1 MVTTRVPLPRTFWAF
16 RNPSYRFL
24 WPANFIAY
32 ASRWMQMTL
41 LGWFV
46 LVETDSPWLV
56 GLVGFFGMIPMFV
69 LGILGGV
76 LADAVDRRRLL
87 LMTQAVTFLSLLTL
101 STLMLLDL
109 AVYWHVYPAILVMG
123 IAWAL
128 DMPSRRSLIHDLLG
142 RRRVTNGVAL
152 DSMGMSASM
161 MIGPATAGAL
171 IDRVGVPGGYTVVT
185 VMVAISIALLT
196 RLRTGQA
203 RPQQQQPGILRNL
216 ADGIRYVAGHRTL
229 RAMVLITVLANLL
242 MFPYMHMVPVMAR
255 DVLGVGPVLMGLL
268 QAAPGMGSFAG
279 AIAIA
284 SLPAVSHHGRIMLG
298 GTLTAFAALLVFS
311 QSTVYAFSLPTLLVM
326 GIGVS
331 GFGSMQAAMTMLLA
345 PKEMRGKALG
355 VVSLAIG
362 SGPFGAL
369 IVSSVAD
376 EYGPALAISAIAIAG
391 MVSVGLVGISMP
403 AIRARIA

>member
-1 MVTTRVPLPRTFWAF
+1 
-16 RNPSYRFL
+16 
-24 WPANFIAY
+24 
-32 ASRWMQMTL
+32 MTL

-76 LADAVDRRRLL
+76 LADSVDRRRLL

-123 IAWAL
+123 VAWAL

-185 VMVAISIALLT
+185 VMVAISIMLLT

>member
-1 MVTTRVPLPRTFWAF
+1 
-16 RNPSYRFL
+16 
-24 WPANFIAY
+24 
-32 ASRWMQMTL
+32 MQMTL

-87 LMTQAVTFLSLLTL
+87 LITQAVTFLSLLTL

>member
-1 MVTTRVPLPRTFWAF
+1 
-16 RNPSYRFL
+16 
-24 WPANFIAY
+24 
-32 ASRWMQMTL
+32 MQMTL

-185 VMVAISIALLT
+185 VMVAISIMLLT

-268 QAAPGMGSFAG
+268 QAAPGMGSFVG

>member
-1 MVTTRVPLPRTFWAF
+1 
-16 RNPSYRFL
+16 
-24 WPANFIAY
+24 
-32 ASRWMQMTL
+32 MQMTL

-69 LGILGGV
+69 LGIVGGV
-76 LADAVDRRRLL
+76 LADSVDRRRLL
-87 LMTQAVTFLSLLTL
+87 LMTQTVTFLSLLTL
-101 STLMLLDL
+101 SSLMVLDL
-109 AVYWHVYPAILVMG
+109 AVYWHAYPAILVMG
-123 IAWAL
+123 VAWAL

-376 EYGPALAISAIAIAG
+376 QYGPALAISAIAIAG

>member
-1 MVTTRVPLPRTFWAF
+1 MTTLVPLPRTFWAF
-16 RNPSYRFL
+16 RSRSYRFL

-32 ASRWMQMTL
+32 TSRWMQLTL

-56 GLVGFFGMIPMFV
+56 GLVGFFAMIPMFF
-69 LGILGGV
+69 LGIVGGV

-87 LMTQAVTFLSLLTL
+87 LITQAASFASLLTL
-101 STLMLLDL
+101 SSLMVLDL
-109 AVYWHVYPAILVMG
+109 ALYWHAYPAVLAMG

-171 IDRVGVPGGYTVVT
+171 IDRVGVTGGYGVVT
-185 VMVAISIALLT
+185 ALLAISLVLLS
-196 RLRTGQA
+196 RLKTGPP
-203 RPQQQQPGILRNL
+203 RPPQPQGGILHNL

-242 MFPYMHMVPVMAR
+242 LFPYMHMVPVMAR

-268 QAAPGMGSFAG
+268 QAAPGLGSFAG
-279 AIAIA
+279 AIGIA

-298 GTLTAFAALLVFS
+298 GTLTAFAALLLFS
-311 QSTVYAFSLPTLLVM
+311 QSTVYALSLPTLLVM

-331 GFGSMQAAMTMLLA
+331 GFGSMQASMTMLLA
-345 PKEMRGKALG
+345 PREMRGKALG

-362 SGPFGAL
+362 SGPFGVL
-369 IVSSVAD
+369 IVSSVAN
-376 EYGPALAISAIAIAG
+376 EYGPAMAIGAIAVAG
-391 MVSVGLVGISMP
+391 IILVGLVGASMP

>member
-1 MVTTRVPLPRTFWAF
+1 MTTRVPLPRTFWAF
-16 RNPSYRFL
+16 RSRSYRFL

-32 ASRWMQMTL
+32 TSRWMQLTL

-56 GLVGFFGMIPMFV
+56 GLVGFFGMIPMFF
-69 LGILGGV
+69 LGIVGGV

-87 LMTQAVTFLSLLTL
+87 LITQAASFASLLTL
-101 STLMLLDL
+101 SSLMVLDL
-109 AVYWHVYPAILVMG
+109 ALYWHAYPAVLAMG
-123 IAWAL
+123 TAWAL

-171 IDRVGVPGGYTVVT
+171 IDRVGVTGGYGVVT
-185 VMVAISIALLT
+185 ALLAISLVLLT
-196 RLRTGQA
+196 RLKTGPT
-203 RPQQQQPGILRNL
+203 RPPQPQGGILHNL

-242 MFPYMHMVPVMAR
+242 LFPYMHMVPVMAR

-268 QAAPGMGSFAG
+268 QSAPGLGSFAG
-279 AIAIA
+279 AIGIA

-298 GTLTAFAALLVFS
+298 GTLTAFAFLLLFS
-311 QSTVYAFSLPTLLVM
+311 QSTVYALSLPTLLVM

-331 GFGSMQAAMTMLLA
+331 GFGSMQASMTMLLA
-345 PKEMRGKALG
+345 PREMRGKALG

-362 SGPFGAL
+362 SGPFGVL
-369 IVSSVAD
+369 IVSSVAN
-376 EYGPALAISAIAIAG
+376 EYGPAMAIGAIAVAG
-391 MVSVGLVGISMP
+391 IILVGLGGASMP

>member
-1 MVTTRVPLPRTFWAF
+1 MTTRIPLPRTFWAF
-16 RNPSYRFL
+16 RSRSYRFL

-69 LGILGGV
+69 LGIVGGV
-76 LADAVDRRRLL
+76 LADSVDRRRLL
-87 LMTQAVTFLSLLTL
+87 LTTQAVSFASLLTL
-101 STLMLLDL
+101 SALLVLDL
-109 AVYWHVYPAILVMG
+109 AVYWHAYPAILVMG
-123 IAWAL
+123 VAWAL

-161 MIGPATAGAL
+161 MIGPATAGTL
-171 IDRVGVPGGYTVVT
+171 IDRVGVTGGYLVVT
-185 VMVAISIALLT
+185 ALVLTSIVLLSLLKTGPPRSAQQHAGIVA
-196 RLRTGQA
+196 
-203 RPQQQQPGILRNL
+203 NL
-216 ADGIRYVAGHRTL
+216 VDGLRYVAGHPAL

-242 MFPYMHMVPVMAR
+242 LFPYMHMVPVMAR
-255 DVLGVGPVLMGLL
+255 DVLEVGPSLMGLL

-279 AIAIA
+279 AIGIA
-284 SLPAVSHHGRIMLG
+284 SLPRLSHHGRVMLA

-326 GIGVS
+326 GVGVS

-345 PKEMRGKALG
+345 PNEMRGKALG

-362 SGPFGAL
+362 SSPFGAL
-369 IVSSVAD
+369 IVSSVAN
-376 EYGPALAISAIAIAG
+376 EYGPGPAIAAIAIAG
-391 MVSVGLVGISMP
+391 MASVGMVGISMP

>member
-1 MVTTRVPLPRTFWAF
+1 MTTRVPLPRTFWAF

-56 GLVGFFGMIPMFV
+56 GLVGFFGMIPMFF
-69 LGILGGV
+69 LGIVGGV

-101 STLMLLDL
+101 STLMVLDL
-109 AVYWHVYPAILVMG
+109 AVYWHAYPAILVMG
-123 IAWAL
+123 VAWAL

-171 IDRVGVPGGYTVVT
+171 IDRVGVTGGYTVVT

-203 RPQQQQPGILRNL
+203 RPQQQQQGILRNL
-216 ADGIRYVAGHRTL
+216 ADGIRYVAGHGTL
-229 RAMVLITVLANLL
+229 RVMVLITVLANLL

-298 GTLTAFAALLVFS
+298 GTLTAFVALLVFS
-311 QSTVYAFSLPTLLVM
+311 QSTVYAFSFPTLLVM

-369 IVSSVAD
+369 IVSSVAN

-391 MVSVGLVGISMP
+391 MVSVALVGISMP

>member
-1 MVTTRVPLPRTFWAF
+1 MVTRVPLPRTFWAF
-16 RNPSYRFL
+16 RSRSYRFL

-69 LGILGGV
+69 LGIVGGV
-76 LADAVDRRRLL
+76 LADSVDRRRLL
-87 LMTQAVTFLSLLTL
+87 MTTQAATFLSLLTL
-101 STLMLLDL
+101 SSLMVLDL
-109 AVYWHVYPAILVMG
+109 AVYWHAYPAILVMG
-123 IAWAL
+123 VSWAL

-171 IDRVGVPGGYTVVT
+171 IDRVGVPGGYVVVT
-185 VMVAISIALLT
+185 AMVAVSLLLLT
-196 RLRTGQA
+196 RLRAGQA
-203 RPQQQQPGILRNL
+203 RPPQPQGGILHNL
-216 ADGIRYVAGHRTL
+216 SDGLRYVAGHGTL

-242 MFPYMHMVPVMAR
+242 LFPYMHMVPVMAR
-255 DVLGVGPVLMGLL
+255 DVLQVGPVLMGLL

-279 AIAIA
+279 AIGIA
-284 SLPAVSHHGRIMLG
+284 SLTRLSHHGRLMLV

-362 SGPFGAL
+362 AGPFGAL
-369 IVSSVAD
+369 IVSSVAN
-376 EYGPALAISAIAIAG
+376 EYGPAVAIAAIATAG

>member
-1 MVTTRVPLPRTFWAF
+1 MTTRVPLPRTFWAF
-16 RNPSYRFL
+16 RSRSYRFL

-32 ASRWMQMTL
+32 TSRWMQLTL

-56 GLVGFFGMIPMFV
+56 GLVGFFAMIPMFF
-69 LGILGGV
+69 LGIVGGV

-87 LMTQAVTFLSLLTL
+87 LITQAASFASLLTL
-101 STLMLLDL
+101 SSLMVLDL
-109 AVYWHVYPAILVMG
+109 ALYWHAYPAVLAMG

-171 IDRVGVPGGYTVVT
+171 IDRVGVTGGYGVVT
-185 VMVAISIALLT
+185 ALLAISLVLLSRLKTGPT
-196 RLRTGQA
+196 RP
-203 RPQQQQPGILRNL
+203 PQPQGGILHNL

-242 MFPYMHMVPVMAR
+242 LFPYMHMVPVMAR

-268 QAAPGMGSFAG
+268 QAAPGLGSFAG
-279 AIAIA
+279 AIGIA

-298 GTLTAFAALLVFS
+298 GTLTAFAALLLFS
-311 QSTVYAFSLPTLLVM
+311 QSTVYALSLPTLLVM

-331 GFGSMQAAMTMLLA
+331 GFGSMQASMTMLLA
-345 PKEMRGKALG
+345 PREMRGKALG

-362 SGPFGAL
+362 SGPFGVL
-369 IVSSVAD
+369 IVSSVAN
-376 EYGPALAISAIAIAG
+376 EYGPAMAIGAIAVAG
-391 MVSVGLVGISMP
+391 IILVGLVGASMP

>member
-1 MVTTRVPLPRTFWAF
+1 
-16 RNPSYRFL
+16 
-24 WPANFIAY
+24 
-32 ASRWMQMTL
+32 MQMTL

-69 LGILGGV
+69 LGIVGGV
-76 LADAVDRRRLL
+76 LADSVDRRRLL
-87 LMTQAVTFLSLLTL
+87 LMTQTVTFLSLLTL
-101 STLMLLDL
+101 SSLMVLDL
-109 AVYWHVYPAILVMG
+109 AVYWHAYPGVLVMG
-123 IAWAL
+123 VAWAL

-216 ADGIRYVAGHRTL
+216 ADGIRYVVGHRTL

-284 SLPAVSHHGRIMLG
+284 SLPALSHHGRIMLG

-376 EYGPALAISAIAIAG
+376 QYGPALAISAIAIAG
-391 MVSVGLVGISMP
+391 MVSVGLVGVAMP

>member
-1 MVTTRVPLPRTFWAF
+1 
-16 RNPSYRFL
+16 
-24 WPANFIAY
+24 
-32 ASRWMQMTL
+32 MQMTL

>member
-1 MVTTRVPLPRTFWAF
+1 MTTRVPLPRTFWAF
-16 RNPSYRFL
+16 RNRSYRFL

-69 LGILGGV
+69 LGVLGGV

-87 LMTQAVTFLSLLTL
+87 LTTQAAALLSLVSL
-101 STLMLLDL
+101 STLMVLDL
-109 AVYWHVYPAILVMG
+109 AVYWHAYPAILVMG

-161 MIGPATAGAL
+161 MIGPATAGVL
-171 IDRVGVPGGYTVVT
+171 IDRVGVTGGYLVVT
-185 VMVAISIALLT
+185 ILSLTSILLLS
-196 RLRTGQA
+196 RLGTGQA
-203 RPQQQQPGILRNL
+203 RPPQYDVGIIRNL
-216 ADGIRYVAGHRTL
+216 ADGLRYVAGHSAL

-242 MFPYMHMVPVMAR
+242 LFPYMHMVPVMAR
-255 DVLGVGPVLMGLL
+255 EVLEVGPTLMGLL
-268 QAAPGMGSFAG
+268 QAAPGIGSFAG
-279 AIAIA
+279 AVGIA
-284 SLPAVSHHGRIMLG
+284 SLTRLTHHGRVMLA
-298 GTLTAFAALLVFS
+298 GTLTAFAALLIFS

-326 GIGVS
+326 GIGQS

-369 IVSSVAD
+369 IVSSIAN
-376 EYGPALAISAIAIAG
+376 EYGPAPAIAAIAIAG
-391 MVSVGLVGISMP
+391 MASVGLVGISMP

>member
-1 MVTTRVPLPRTFWAF
+1 
-16 RNPSYRFL
+16 
-24 WPANFIAY
+24 
-32 ASRWMQMTL
+32 MQMTL

-109 AVYWHVYPAILVMG
+109 AVYWHAYPATLVMG

-242 MFPYMHMVPVMAR
+242 MFPYMLMVPVMAR

>member
-1 MVTTRVPLPRTFWAF
+1 
-16 RNPSYRFL
+16 
-24 WPANFIAY
+24 
-32 ASRWMQMTL
+32 MQMTL

-123 IAWAL
+123 VAWAL

>member
-1 MVTTRVPLPRTFWAF
+1 
-16 RNPSYRFL
+16 
-24 WPANFIAY
+24 
-32 ASRWMQMTL
+32 MTL

-69 LGILGGV
+69 LGIVGGV
-76 LADAVDRRRLL
+76 LADSVDRRRLL
-87 LMTQAVTFLSLLTL
+87 LRTQAATFLSLLTL
-101 STLMLLDL
+101 SSLMVLDL
-109 AVYWHVYPAILVMG
+109 AVYWHAYPAILVMG
-123 IAWAL
+123 VAWAL

-171 IDRVGVPGGYTVVT
+171 IDRVGVTGGYLVVT
-185 VMVAISIALLT
+185 ALVLTSIVLLS
-196 RLRTGQA
+196 LLKTGPA
-203 RPQQQQPGILRNL
+203 RSQQQHAGIVANL
-216 ADGIRYVAGHRTL
+216 VDGLRYVAGHSTL

-242 MFPYMHMVPVMAR
+242 LFPYMHMVPVMAR
-255 DVLGVGPVLMGLL
+255 DVLEVGPSLMGLL

-279 AIAIA
+279 AIGIA
-284 SLPAVSHHGRIMLG
+284 SLPRLSHHGRVMLA

-326 GIGVS
+326 GVGVS

-345 PKEMRGKALG
+345 PNEMRGKALG

-362 SGPFGAL
+362 SSPFGAL
-369 IVSSVAD
+369 IVSSVAN
-376 EYGPALAISAIAIAG
+376 EYGPPTAIAAIAIAG
-391 MVSVGLVGISMP
+391 MVSVGLVGLLMP

>member
-1 MVTTRVPLPRTFWAF
+1 MTTLVPLPRTFWAF
-16 RNPSYRFL
+16 RSRSYRFL

-32 ASRWMQMTL
+32 TSRWMQLTL

-56 GLVGFFGMIPMFV
+56 GLVGFFAMIPMFF
-69 LGILGGV
+69 LGIVGGV

-87 LMTQAVTFLSLLTL
+87 LITQAASFASLLTL
-101 STLMLLDL
+101 SSLMVLDL
-109 AVYWHVYPAILVMG
+109 ALYWHAYPAVLAMG

-171 IDRVGVPGGYTVVT
+171 IDRVGVTGGYGVVT
-185 VMVAISIALLT
+185 ALLAISLVLLSRLKTGPT
-196 RLRTGQA
+196 RP
-203 RPQQQQPGILRNL
+203 PQPQGGILHNL

-242 MFPYMHMVPVMAR
+242 LFPYMHMVPVMAR

-268 QAAPGMGSFAG
+268 QAAPGLGSFAG
-279 AIAIA
+279 AIGIA

-298 GTLTAFAALLVFS
+298 GTLTAFAALLLFS
-311 QSTVYAFSLPTLLVM
+311 QSTVYALSLPTLLVM

-331 GFGSMQAAMTMLLA
+331 GFGSMQASMTMLLA
-345 PKEMRGKALG
+345 PREMRGKALG

-362 SGPFGAL
+362 SGPFGVL
-369 IVSSVAD
+369 IVSSVAN
-376 EYGPALAISAIAIAG
+376 EYGPAMAIGAIAVAG
-391 MVSVGLVGISMP
+391 IILVGLVGASMP

>member
-1 MVTTRVPLPRTFWAF
+1 
-16 RNPSYRFL
+16 
-24 WPANFIAY
+24 
-32 ASRWMQMTL
+32 MQLTL

-69 LGILGGV
+69 LGIIGGV
-76 LADAVDRRRLL
+76 LADSVDRRRLL
-87 LMTQAVTFLSLLTL
+87 LTTQAVSFVSLLTL
-101 STLMLLDL
+101 SSLMILDL
-109 AVYWHVYPAILVMG
+109 AVYWHAYPGVLVMG
-123 IAWAL
+123 VSWAL

-161 MIGPATAGAL
+161 MIGPAAAGAL
-171 IDRVGVPGGYTVVT
+171 IDRVGVTGGYVVVT
-185 VMVAISIALLT
+185 VLLAISIALLT
-196 RLRTGQA
+196 KLKAGPA
-203 RPQQQQPGILRNL
+203 RPPPQQRGILRNL
-216 ADGIRYVAGHRTL
+216 ADGLRYVAGHRTL

-242 MFPYMHMVPVMAR
+242 LFPYMHMVPVMAR
-255 DVLGVGPVLMGLL
+255 DVLGVGPVFMGLL
-268 QAAPGMGSFAG
+268 QAAPGMGSFIG
-279 AIAIA
+279 AISIA
-284 SLPAVSHHGRIMLG
+284 SLTRLSHHGRVMLG
-298 GTLTAFAALLVFS
+298 GTLTAFAALLIFS

-331 GFGSMQAAMTMLLA
+331 GFGSMQAAITMLLT

-369 IVSSVAD
+369 IVSSVAN
-376 EYGPALAISAIAIAG
+376 EHGPAVAIAAIAIAG
-391 MVSVGLVGISMP
+391 MVSVGLVGVAMP

>member
-1 MVTTRVPLPRTFWAF
+1 MTTRVPLPRTFWAF

-56 GLVGFFGMIPMFV
+56 GLVGFFGMIPMFF
-69 LGILGGV
+69 LGIVGGV

-101 STLMLLDL
+101 STLMVLDL
-109 AVYWHVYPAILVMG
+109 AVYWHAYPAILVMG
-123 IAWAL
+123 VAWAL

-171 IDRVGVPGGYTVVT
+171 IDRVGVTGGYTVVT

-203 RPQQQQPGILRNL
+203 RPQQQQQGILRNL
-216 ADGIRYVAGHRTL
+216 ADGIRYVAGHGTL
-229 RAMVLITVLANLL
+229 RVMVLITVLANLL

-298 GTLTAFAALLVFS
+298 GTLTAFVALLVFS
-311 QSTVYAFSLPTLLVM
+311 QSTVYAFSFPTLLVM

-369 IVSSVAD
+369 IVSSVAN

>member
-1 MVTTRVPLPRTFWAF
+1 MTTRVPLPRTFWAF
-16 RNPSYRFL
+16 RNRSYRFL

-46 LVETDSPWLV
+46 LVQTDSPWLV
-56 GLVGFFGMIPMFV
+56 GLVGFFGMIPMFI
-69 LGILGGV
+69 LGIVGGV
-76 LADAVDRRRLL
+76 LADSVDRRRLL
-87 LMTQAVTFLSLLTL
+87 LATQTATLLSLLTL
-101 STLMLLDL
+101 SSLMVLDL
-109 AVYWHVYPAILVMG
+109 AEYWHAYPAMLVMG
-123 IAWAL
+123 VSWAL

-171 IDRVGVPGGYTVVT
+171 IDRVGVTGGYLVVT
-185 VMVAISIALLT
+185 ALALTSILLLS
-196 RLRTGQA
+196 RLRTGPI
-203 RPQQQQPGILRNL
+203 RPPQHNAGILRNL
-216 ADGIRYVAGHRTL
+216 AEGLRYVAGHSVL
-229 RAMVLITVLANLL
+229 RAMVMITVLANLL
-242 MFPYMHMVPVMAR
+242 LFPYMNMVPVMAR
-255 DVLGVGPVLMGLL
+255 DVLEVGPVLMGLL

-279 AIAIA
+279 AIGLA
-284 SLPAVSHHGRIMLG
+284 SLARLSHHGRVMLG

-369 IVSSVAD
+369 IVSSVAN
-376 EYGPALAISAIAIAG
+376 EYGPALAIGAIAISG
-391 MVSVGLVGISMP
+391 MVLVGFVGATMP

>member
-1 MVTTRVPLPRTFWAF
+1 MTTRVPLPRTFRAF

-69 LGILGGV
+69 LGVLGGV

-87 LMTQAVTFLSLLTL
+87 LITQAVTFLSLLTL

-109 AVYWHVYPAILVMG
+109 AVYWHAYPAILVMG
-123 IAWAL
+123 VAWAL

-185 VMVAISIALLT
+185 VMVAISITLLT
-196 RLRTGQA
+196 RLRTGHA

-216 ADGIRYVAGHRTL
+216 ADGIRYVAGHGTL

-284 SLPAVSHHGRIMLG
+284 SLPAVRHHGRIMLG

-311 QSTVYAFSLPTLLVM
+311 QSTVYAFSFPTLLVM
-326 GIGVS
+326 GVGVS

-345 PKEMRGKALG
+345 PQEMRGKALG

-376 EYGPALAISAIAIAG
+376 EYGPATAIAAIAIAG
-391 MVSVGLVGISMP
+391 MASVGLVGISMP

>member
-1 MVTTRVPLPRTFWAF
+1 
-16 RNPSYRFL
+16 
-24 WPANFIAY
+24 
-32 ASRWMQMTL
+32 MQMTL

-76 LADAVDRRRLL
+76 LADSVDRRRLL

-109 AVYWHVYPAILVMG
+109 AVYWHAYPAILVMG

-391 MVSVGLVGISMP
+391 MVSVGLVGVAMP

>member
-1 MVTTRVPLPRTFWAF
+1 
-16 RNPSYRFL
+16 
-24 WPANFIAY
+24 
-32 ASRWMQMTL
+32 MQMTL

-171 IDRVGVPGGYTVVT
+171 IDRVGVTGGYTVVT

>member
-1 MVTTRVPLPRTFWAF
+1 MTTRVPLPRTFWAF
-16 RNPSYRFL
+16 RNRSYRFL

-69 LGILGGV
+69 LGIFGGV

-87 LMTQAVTFLSLLTL
+87 LTTQAATLLSLLTL
-101 STLMLLDL
+101 SMLMVLDL
-109 AVYWHVYPAILVMG
+109 AEYWHTYPAILVMG
-123 IAWAL
+123 VAWAL

-171 IDRVGVPGGYTVVT
+171 IDRVGVTGGYCVVT
-185 VMVAISIALLT
+185 AMSVISLVLLS
-196 RLRTGQA
+196 RLRT
-203 RPQQQQPGILRNL
+203 RPTRPPQHDGGIIRNL
-216 ADGIRYVAGHRTL
+216 ADGLRYVAGHSVL
-229 RAMVLITVLANLL
+229 RAMVLVTILANLL
-242 MFPYMHMVPVMAR
+242 LFPYMHMVPVMAR
-255 DVLGVGPVLMGLL
+255 EVLQVGPTLMGLL

-279 AIAIA
+279 AIGIA
-284 SLPAVSHHGRIMLG
+284 SLTRLTHHGRLMLA
-298 GTLTAFAALLVFS
+298 GTLTAFAALLIFS

-345 PKEMRGKALG
+345 PRDMRGKALG

-369 IVSSVAD
+369 IVSSIAN
-376 EYGPALAISAIAIAG
+376 EYGPAPAIAAIAIAG
-391 MVSVGLVGISMP
+391 MASVGLVGAAMP